1 VSVTRPCAIVAVLLL
16 LAGCTHPPSP
26 APRAASKAAPNA
38 GCAYDVRRDVIPAW
52 ARTGFSG
59 PSPSGYPYVLGA
71 HGDILGVVFGYPL
84 AAPPAADRDN
94 KILWVSR
101 VPVTAPA
108 TLTLT
113 ARQDGVPQPE
123 TREVAGGP
131 GPSIIDLP
139 RPGCWHVTLT
149 WSGHTDTVDLRY
161 EEATAR
167 PVLEGCPVASAV
179 WRSPSTCSGCAGS
192 SGTICSGCPASARSW

>member
-1 VSVTRPCAIVAVLLL
+1 MVRPLRVVALLL
-16 LAGCTHPPSP
+16 VSGCPTAPSP
-26 APRAASKAAPNA
+26 TSVSR

-59 PSPSGYPYVLGA
+59 PSPSGYPYVLGT

-84 AAPPAADRDN
+84 AAPAAADRDN

-113 ARQDGVPQPE
+113 ARQDGVPRPE

-161 EEATAR
+161 E
-167 PVLEGCPVASAV
+167 GASTSRISASLGV
-179 WRSPSTCSGCAGS
+179 RS
-192 SGTICSGCPASARSW
+192 

>member
-1 VSVTRPCAIVAVLLL
+1 VLLL
-16 LAGCTHPPSP
+16 LSGCTSAPEP
-26 APRAASKAAPNA
+26 APAAS
-38 GCAYDVRRDVIPAW
+38 GCAYDVRRDVLPAW

-71 HGDILGVVFGYPL
+71 RGDILGVVFGYPL
-84 AAPPAADRDN
+84 AAPPAADRNN

-101 VPVTAPA
+101 VPVTGP
-108 TLTLT
+108 LTIT

-139 RPGCWHVTLT
+139 RPGCWHLTLT
-149 WSGHTDTVDLRY
+149 WSGHTDTIDLRY
-161 EEATAR
+161 E
-167 PVLEGCPVASAV
+167 P
-179 WRSPSTCSGCAGS
+179 SPSG
-192 SGTICSGCPASARSW
+192 